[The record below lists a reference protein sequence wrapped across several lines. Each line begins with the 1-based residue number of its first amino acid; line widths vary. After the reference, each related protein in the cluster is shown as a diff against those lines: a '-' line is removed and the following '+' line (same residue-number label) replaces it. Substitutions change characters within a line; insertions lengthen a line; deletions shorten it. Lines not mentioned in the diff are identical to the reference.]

1 MKSTLKNTKKINK
14 VIKMTDYEEEPVC
27 PKCGGTYY
35 GGACSNCCACI
46 DEGVPDFDDTPVGR
60 RNKKR

>member
-1 MKSTLKNTKKINK
+1 
-14 VIKMTDYEEEPVC
+14 MTDYEEEPVC

-60 RNKKR
+60 RNKKRWGKW